1 MHVVP
6 RPAEPPLLVT
16 RRDALRLIWRAVAIL
31 RAALSDMLDVF
42 ALGLLPLAV

>member
-1 MHVVP
+1 MPSH
-6 RPAEPPLLVT
+6 PPLIT
-16 RRDALRLIWRAVAIL
+16 RRDALRLIWRAAVTL